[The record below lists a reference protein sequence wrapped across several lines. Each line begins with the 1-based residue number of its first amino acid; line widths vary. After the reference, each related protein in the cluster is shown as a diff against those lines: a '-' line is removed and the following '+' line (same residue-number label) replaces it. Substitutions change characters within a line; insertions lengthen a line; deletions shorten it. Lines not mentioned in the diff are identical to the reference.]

1 MQQVLIGII
10 LVLGLGSFYLY
21 NQNQVLSANNLALEG
36 AVQEQQM
43 AMDAMKE
50 SFERQGKALNN
61 LASKN
66 AQIEQ
71 EMNSYLDI
79 FRRHNL
85 NQLAVAKPGM
95 IEKRIN
101 DATNQ
106 VFESIENDSK
116 ELDTLDDPSNE
127 INPNNLSL
135 IHI

>member
-1 MQQVLIGII
+1 MNQMLIGII
-10 LVLGLGSFYLY
+10 LVLGLGSYYLY

-36 AVQEQQM
+36 AIVEQQA

-50 SFERQGKALNN
+50 SFEKQGKSLQNMMR
-61 LASKN
+61 KN

-95 IEKRIN
+95 IEKRVN
-101 DATNQ
+101 NATKK

-116 ELDTLDDPSNE
+116 ELDSLDDPTSD
-127 INPNNLSL
+127 INPNN
-135 IHI
+135 

>member
-1 MQQVLIGII
+1 MNQILIGII
-10 LVLGLGSFYLY
+10 LVLGLGSYYLY

-36 AVQEQQM
+36 AVAEQQA
-43 AMDAMKE
+43 AMDIMKE
-50 SFERQGKALNN
+50 NFEKQGKSLQNMMR
-61 LASKN
+61 KN

-95 IEKRIN
+95 IEKRVN
-101 DATNQ
+101 NATKQ

-116 ELDTLDDPSNE
+116 ELDSLDDPTSD
-127 INPNNLSL
+127 INPNN
-135 IHI
+135 

>member
-1 MQQVLIGII
+1 MQQMLIGII
-10 LVLGLGSFYLY
+10 LVLGLGSYYLY

-36 AVQEQQM
+36 AVAEQQA
-43 AMDAMKE
+43 AMNVMKE
-50 SFERQGKALNN
+50 NFEKQGKALNN
-61 LASKN
+61 LASRN

-85 NQLAVAKPGM
+85 NQLAIAKPGM

-101 DATNQ
+101 DGTAQ

-116 ELDTLDDPSNE
+116 EVDSLDDPSSD
-127 INPNNLSL
+127 INPNN
-135 IHI
+135 

>member
-1 MQQVLIGII
+1 MQQMLIGII
-10 LVLGLGSFYLY
+10 LVLGLGSYYLY

-36 AVQEQQM
+36 AVAEQQQ

-50 SFERQGKALNN
+50 SFEKQGKSLQNMMR
-61 LASKN
+61 KN

-95 IEKRIN
+95 IEKRVN
-101 DATNQ
+101 NATKQ

-116 ELDTLDDPSNE
+116 ELDSLDDPTSD
-127 INPNNLSL
+127 INPNN
-135 IHI
+135 

>member
-1 MQQVLIGII
+1 MNQMFMGII
-10 LVLGLGSFYLY
+10 LILGLATFYLY
-21 NQNQVLSANNLALEG
+21 NQNQTLSANNLALEG
-36 AVQEQQM
+36 AVEEQQM
-43 AMDAMKE
+43 AMDAMRE
-50 SFERQGKALNN
+50 SFEKQGKALNN

-85 NQLAVAKPGM
+85 NQLADAKPGL

-101 DATNQ
+101 DSTMQ

-116 ELDTLDDPSNE
+116 ELDSLDDPSAD
-127 INPNNLSL
+127 INPNN
-135 IHI
+135 

>member
-1 MQQVLIGII
+1 MNQMLIGII
-10 LVLGLGSFYLY
+10 LVLGLGSYYLY

-36 AVQEQQM
+36 AVAEQQA
-43 AMDAMKE
+43 AMDIMKE
-50 SFERQGKALNN
+50 NFEKQGKSLQNMMR
-61 LASKN
+61 KN

-95 IEKRIN
+95 IEKRVN
-101 DATNQ
+101 NATKQ

-116 ELDTLDDPSNE
+116 ELDSLDDPTSD
-127 INPNNLSL
+127 INPNN
-135 IHI
+135 

>member
-1 MQQVLIGII
+1 MNQMLIGII
-10 LVLGLGSFYLY
+10 IVLGLGGFYLY
-21 NQNQVLSANNLALEG
+21 QQNQVLSANNLALEG
-36 AVQEQQM
+36 AIVEQQA

-50 SFERQGKALNN
+50 SFEKQGKSLQNMMR
-61 LASKN
+61 KN

-101 DATNQ
+101 NGTKQ

-116 ELDTLDDPSNE
+116 ELDSLDDPTSD
-127 INPNNLSL
+127 INPNN
-135 IHI
+135 